1 MKTAMNVPSK
11 TYSVPLDILMDVL
24 RILFENNVPNRI
36 KGISVKDNL
45 LWLDVKLSPDHPY
58 RKDIMAN
65 IDALLGDYQFYLN
78 GTTDEADFSSYSE
91 NEF

>member
-1 MKTAMNVPSK
+1 MKTAVNVPSK
-11 TYSVPLDILMDVL
+11 IYSVPLDMLMDVL

-36 KGISVKDNL
+36 TGISVKDNL

-58 RKDIMAN
+58 RKDIMSN
-65 IDALLGDYQFYLN
+65 IDALLSDYLFYLN
-78 GTTDEADFSSYSE
+78 GTTDEGEFSSYSE